1 MAAEPDNSKEFVL
14 DELAQALG
22 PDALETVDLSN
33 LQLKIPEANKD
44 FEFAPQCTTQHPT
57 PRNLQNKDNLASLVV
72 GLKAEIPRW
81 APGSVVKWTAWRQG
95 YDSQDDADYA
105 ATQLD
110 IAAQKWNDADV
121 GVTFE
126 YVALAKDASFVL
138 VHGGPYGNVLAEAFF
153 PCNDDLN
160 FVYVYSA
167 GFKRG
172 WKENLWKVFTHELG
186 HVLGLR
192 HEFALE
198 REGKGAV
205 KIGDDNEMSVMNY
218 RKEPPEIQPSDIS
231 ATRLF
236 YSLKADTMIG
246 QTKIVDYI
254 PQ

>member
-1 MAAEPDNSKEFVL
+1 MAAERGNSKEIVL
-14 DELAQALG
+14 DEIAQVLG
-22 PDALETVDLSN
+22 PNSLETVDLPN
-33 LQLKIPEANKD
+33 VQQKIPEANAI

-57 PRNLQNKDNLASLVV
+57 PRNLQNKDNMASLIV
-72 GLKAEIPRW
+72 GFKAEIPRW
-81 APGSVVKWTAWRQG
+81 APGSVIKWTAWRQG
-95 YDSQDDADYA
+95 FDSQDDADYA
-105 ATQLD
+105 AVHLN
-110 IAAQKWNDADV
+110 IAAQKWNDANV

-126 YVALAKDASFVL
+126 YVPLAKDACFVL

-153 PCNDDLN
+153 PSPDDLN

-172 WKENLWKVFTHELG
+172 FKENLWTVFTHELG

-198 REGKGAV
+198 REGSGAV
-205 KIGDDNEMSVMNY
+205 KITDFNEKSVMNY
-218 RKEPPEIQPSDIS
+218 RKELPEIQPSDIS
-231 ATRLF
+231 GTHYF
-236 YSLKADTMIG
+236 YSLKVGTFVG